1 MKNDCIFSSSG
12 YNTLKGDEKM
22 HYLKRKID
30 EFLSVWKANPDKKP
44 LIVKGPRQVGK
55 TESIKR
61 FAKDNYT
68 SVITINFVEE
78 PKYKMITADGYKAA
92 DIIKNISRIDPSK
105 QFIEGETLIF
115 FDELQEFPD
124 IATALK
130 FFKIDGR
137 FDVICSGSMLGLNYR
152 KIESNSVGYK
162 TDYEMFSQDFEEFL
176 WANGY
181 DNVFIDDMLMHMRT
195 LTPFNELEMAVCSE
209 LFLNYCILGGM
220 PAVVSEFIEK
230 GTFEG
235 SLETQR
241 QLIADYKEDIRKYA
255 DGMDQTRILN
265 VFQHIPIQLAKDN
278 KKFQISK
285 VASGARFRDYRGC
298 IEWLNDA
305 GMVNICYCLN
315 FPELPLK
322 GNYDETKYK
331 LYFADSGLLVAMLD
345 EEAQED
351 LRTNKNLGVYKGAL
365 YENVV
370 GEALVKS
377 GYQLY
382 YYKRDDSTLEQD
394 FFVRTASA
402 LIPVEVKAK
411 KGTAK
416 SLRTLI
422 TSEKYED
429 IHSGIKFT
437 AGNVGF
443 SDDIYTFPYFCAFLL
458 KRYLSSDFS

>member
-1 MKNDCIFSSSG
+1 M
-12 YNTLKGDEKM
+12 L
-22 HYLKRKID
+22 YLKRKID
-30 EFLSVWKANPDKKP
+30 AFLSEWKANPDKKP

-55 TESIKR
+55 TESIQR
-61 FAKDNYT
+61 FAAENYT

-105 QFIEGETLIF
+105 RFIEGETLIF

-137 FDVICSGSMLGLNYR
+137 FDVICSGSMLGINYR

-162 TDYEMFSQDFEEFL
+162 TDYEMFSLDFEEFL
-176 WANGY
+176 WAGGY
-181 DNVFIDDMLMHMRT
+181 DNAFIDDMLTHMRT
-195 LTPFNELEMAVCSE
+195 LTPFNELEMSVCGE

-220 PAVVSEFIEK
+220 PAVVREFIEK

-265 VFQHIPIQLAKDN
+265 VFQHIPVQLAKDN

-285 VASGARFRDYRGC
+285 VASGARSRDYRGC

-351 LRTNKNLGVYKGAL
+351 LRANKNLGVYKGAL

-370 GEALVKS
+370 GEALVKA

-382 YYKRDDSTLEQD
+382 YYKREDSTLEQD
-394 FFVRTASA
+394 FFVRTTSA
-402 LIPVEVKAK
+402 LIPVEVKAQR
-411 KGTAK
+411 GTAK

-422 TSEKYED
+422 TSDKYED
-429 IHSGIKFT
+429 IHYGIKFT

-458 KRYLSSDFS
+458 KRYLRDDHKVELH

>member
-1 MKNDCIFSSSG
+1 M
-12 YNTLKGDEKM
+12 L
-22 HYLKRKID
+22 YLKRKID
-30 EFLSVWKANPDKKP
+30 AFLSAWKANPDKKP

-55 TESIKR
+55 TESIQR
-61 FAKDNYT
+61 FADGNYT

-105 QFIEGETLIF
+105 RFIEGETLIF

-162 TDYEMFSQDFEEFL
+162 TDYEMFSLDFEEFL
-176 WANGY
+176 WAGGY
-181 DNVFIDDMLMHMRT
+181 DDAFIDDMLTHMHT
-195 LTPFNELEMAVCSE
+195 LTPFNELEMSICSE

-220 PAVVSEFIEK
+220 PAVVREFIEK

-241 QLIADYKEDIRKYA
+241 QLIADYKENIRKCA

-265 VFQHIPIQLAKDN
+265 VFQHIPVQLAKDN

-331 LYFADSGLLVAMLD
+331 LYFADSGQLVAMLD

-351 LRTNKNLGVYKGAL
+351 LRANKNLGVYKGAL

-370 GEALVKS
+370 GEALVKA

-382 YYKRDDSTLEQD
+382 YYKREDSTLEQD

-402 LIPVEVKAK
+402 LIPVEVKAQR
-411 KGTAK
+411 GTAK

-422 TSEKYED
+422 TSDKYED
-429 IHSGIKFT
+429 IHYGIKFT
-437 AGNVGF
+437 AGNIGF

-458 KRYLSSDFS
+458 KRYLAGEQSGKL

>member
-1 MKNDCIFSSSG
+1 M
-12 YNTLKGDEKM
+12 L
-22 HYLKRKID
+22 YLKRKID
-30 EFLSVWKANPDKKP
+30 AFLAEWKANPDRKP

-61 FAKDNYT
+61 FGEMNYQ

-78 PKYKMITADGYKAA
+78 PKYKMITADGYKAD
-92 DIIKNISRIDPSK
+92 DIIKNISRMDPSK
-105 QFIEGETLIF
+105 RFIEGETLIF
-115 FDELQEFPD
+115 FDELQEFPE

-137 FDVICSGSMLGLNYR
+137 FDVICSGSMLGINYR

-162 TDYEMFSQDFEEFL
+162 SDYEMFSLDFEEFL
-176 WANGY
+176 WAKGY
-181 DNVFIDDMLMHMRT
+181 DDAFIEDMLEHMRN
-195 LTPFNELEMAVCSE
+195 LTPFNEVQMSVCSS
-209 LFLNYCILGGM
+209 LFLDYCILGGM
-220 PAVVSEFIEK
+220 PAVVREFIVK

-235 SLETQR
+235 SLEIQR

-255 DGMDQTRILN
+255 EGIDHTRILN
-265 VFQHIPIQLAKDN
+265 VFNHIPVQLAKDN

-298 IEWLNDA
+298 VEWLDDA

-315 FPELPLK
+315 FPELPLQ
-322 GNYDETKYK
+322 GNYDDTKYK
-331 LYFADSGLLVAMLD
+331 IYFADSGLLVAMLD

-370 GEALVKS
+370 CEALVKA
-377 GYQLY
+377 GYKLY
-382 YYKRDDSTLEQD
+382 YYKRDDSSLEQD
-394 FFVRTASA
+394 FFVRTANA

-411 KGTAK
+411 NGTAK
-416 SLRTLI
+416 SMRTLI
-422 TSEKYED
+422 SSEKYAD
-429 IHSGIKFT
+429 IHCGIKFT
-437 AGNVGF
+437 GGNIGY

-458 KRYLSSDFS
+458 KRYLAGANI